1 MEGTVVEK
9 SQLTLFEKCK
19 YCRYEIDEEPLVNQY
34 VGVCTYCEE
43 SKLMPKT
50 QKRKKK
56 TYNLG

>member
-1 MEGTVVEK
+1 MEK